1 MTGNTTQHSQ
11 YHSKY
16 LLTCILGTDDYVELV
31 HNLLHY
37 KLFLRIPKILSELI
51 FHKTSN
57 IQSPKAAAGQQA
69 LRWIQHK
76 TL

>member
-1 MTGNTTQHSQ
+1 MMGSKTQHLQ

-16 LLTCILGTDDYVELV
+16 LLTCILGTHEHIVLV
-31 HNLLHY
+31 HTTLHF

-51 FHKTSN
+51 FHKISN
-57 IQSPKAAAGQQA
+57 IPSPKAATGKQT
-69 LRWIQHK
+69 LRRKQHK